1 MKNFYEIKTVADS
14 TLDVD
19 DKSRRVKVVLN
30 KTGVKD
36 FDRDI
41 IDKSAFNKTISERG
55 PGGKNLIWHLTDH
68 TPSLKSAVGKFSE
81 LGMKGDDLI
90 GVTDI
95 SDTSWGN
102 DVLTFYKSGQIN
114 QHSIGFRTIK
124 REVMNEDNPAERYD
138 ILKEVMLYEGS
149 AVLWGAN
156 EFTPTLSVGKSQ
168 DVVKCPKCGQV
179 TKNMES
185 GMGYIMCEKCNEIFS
200 SQDAEYLKT
209 KYFSLKKE
217 FDSGNYTDEFFLI
230 IESQLKQ
237 IEQLIIEQF
246 TEPKTITQPKEEE
259 LLMAL
264 QLLKLKL

>member
-1 MKNFYEIKTVADS
+1 MKTFYEIKTVSDS

-36 FDRDI
+36 FDKDI
-41 IDKSAFNKTISERG
+41 IEQSAFNKTIKERG
-55 PGGKNLIWHLTDH
+55 PNGKNLIWHLTDH
-68 TPSLKSAVGKFSE
+68 NPSLKSAVGKFSE
-81 LGMKGDDLI
+81 LGMKGDDLV

-95 SDTSWGN
+95 PDTSWGN

-124 REVMNEDNPAERYD
+124 RETMNEDDPVNRHD
-138 ILKEVMLYEGS
+138 VIKEVMLYEGS

-156 EFTPTLSVGKSQ
+156 EFTPTLSVGKSLEGE
-168 DVVKCPKCGQV
+168 DLR
-179 TKNMES
+179 
-185 GMGYIMCEKCNEIFS
+185 EK
-200 SQDAEYLKT
+200 YLA
-209 KYFSLKKE
+209 LKKE

-230 IESQLKQ
+230 IESQIKQ

-246 TEPKTITQPKEEE
+246 TEPKSFTQPDENE
-259 LLMAL
+259 LLA
-264 QLLKLKL
+264 QLHLIKLKI